1 MKKVIVVGG
10 GASGMM
16 AAVTAASEGADV
28 TVLEHKDRIGKKI
41 LSTGNGRCNFT
52 NTEQRTEF
60 YHCENPDFPEQVLE
74 QFTHLDTIAFF
85 NRLGI
90 YCKNRNGYLY
100 PYSDQASAILD
111 VLRMELDRLGVQVET
126 EAEIRWIC
134 KKDRLFRIE
143 TKEKTYSADRVI
155 LATGG
160 KAAASTGSDG
170 SGYKLAR
177 QLGHHLIPV
186 VPALVQLKCRETFYP
201 QVAGVRI
208 QGCVAVYTEGKF
220 QAADQ
225 GEIQLTK
232 YGISGIPVF
241 QVSRYAAKALAE
253 HKRTE
258 AVLDFMPDFS
268 GKDFAAFL
276 GRRIAEHPERKMRV
290 FFTGL
295 FPKKMAELFLKLALI
310 KPTESAGRLSA
321 SDVERMV
328 RSIKSFRTQ
337 ITDTNGFEN
346 AQVCAGGVSTEEIRP
361 ETLESKKIK
370 GLYFAG
376 ELLDVDGICG
386 GYNLQWA
393 WSSGYV
399 AGKGAAK

>member
-16 AAVTAASEGADV
+16 AAITAASAGAEV
-28 TVLEHKDRIGKKI
+28 TVLEHKDRVGKKI

-52 NTEQRTEF
+52 NTEQKTEF
-60 YHCENPDFPEQVLE
+60 YHCENPEFPEQVLA
-74 QFTHLDTIAFF
+74 QFTQLDTIAFF

-111 VLRMELDRLGVQVET
+111 VLRMELERQKVRVET
-126 EAEIRWIC
+126 EAEIRSIR
-134 KKDRLFRIE
+134 KKDHLFRVE
-143 TKEKTYSADRVI
+143 TKEKTYFADRVI

-170 SGYKLAR
+170 SGYKLAQ

-186 VPALVQLKCRETFYP
+186 VPALVQLKCGESFYP

-208 QGCVAVYTEGKF
+208 QGCVAVYTDGTF
-220 QAADQ
+220 RAADQ

-241 QVSRYAAKALAE
+241 QVSRYAAKGLAE
-253 HKRTE
+253 HRRVE

-276 GRRIAEHPERKMRV
+276 EHRITEHPERKMGA

-295 FPKKMAELFLKLALI
+295 FPKKMAELFLKLAGI
-310 KPTESAGRLSA
+310 KQTETAGKLHTA
-321 SDVERMV
+321 DVERLMKC
-328 RSIKSFRTQ
+328 IKGFRTR
-337 ITDTNGFEN
+337 IIDTNGFEN

-399 AGKGAAK
+399 AGKEAAK